1 MNDQVGNYL
10 NVDTI
15 KRVGCGY
22 RNESNY
28 RRRIMLHS
36 AAAAACPDN
45 RGSRIHGQPRRALQS
60 HDAGTSEALGAQ
72 GP

>member
-1 MNDQVGNYL
+1 MPELTRLAETVETWWPEIL
-10 NVDTI
+10 NFLQLRVTNARTEGYNRTIKTI

-36 AAAAACPDN
+36 AAAAA
-45 RGSRIHGQPRRALQS
+45 
-60 HDAGTSEALGAQ
+60 
-72 GP
+72 